1 MNKKI
6 VSSVGIVFAAT
17 LSLIGCNNTASFE
30 QSDATI
36 EKSASL
42 KPIEACFTNTLSSG
56 VINVTSTK
64 NKQEG
69 KVFETSLKPGQTAC
83 IRSTAD
89 DGEEINGEL
98 RLSGNDQK
106 YIHAFANVPFMYPAG
121 GLVTKKPNEWGHGIC
136 DGFEAME
143 EKTYDDGQLRFVMK
157 RLTDSDFKRF
167 TINIGPSQAEVI
179 PHLDCM
185 MG

>member
-1 MNKKI
+1 M
-6 VSSVGIVFAAT
+6 SRVGIVLAAT
-17 LSLIGCNNTASFE
+17 LSLIACSNTASFE

-36 EKSASL
+36 EKSASV

-69 KVFETSLKPGQTAC
+69 QVFETSLKPGQTAC

-89 DGEEINGEL
+89 DSEAIHGEL
-98 RLSGNDQK
+98 HLSGHDQK
-106 YIHAFANVPFMYPAG
+106 YTHAFMNVPFMYPAG
-121 GLVTKKPNEWGHGIC
+121 GLVTKNPSELGHGIC
-136 DGFEAME
+136 GGFAAME
-143 EKTYDDGQLRFVMK
+143 EQTYDDGQLRFVMK

-167 TINIGPSQAEVI
+167 TIIIGSSQGEQI